1 MGFLIWEAS
10 VATLGALGMT
20 GYMLYRLVTKRGFL
34 PPPGKGGYP
43 EVREW
48 RDKHRKSINVIIAI
62 VMTALIIP
70 GNVIIAVPFLRD
82 FKYVVSR
89 DYPQFEGEIVSE
101 VRTVKG
107 RVKRQKI
114 VLQLGE
120 DTLEVS
126 VDVEDKN
133 KGDHIRIMYLPHL
146 NMGAIY

>member
-1 MGFLIWEAS
+1 VEFLIWELS
-10 VATLGALGMT
+10 VATLGVLGMT
-20 GYMLYRLVTKRGFL
+20 GYTSYVLVTKRGFL
-34 PPPGKGGYP
+34 PPLGKGGYP

-48 RDKHRKSINVIIAI
+48 RDKHKKSINIIIAI

-107 RVKRQKI
+107 RAKSQKI
-114 VLQLGE
+114 VIQSGE

-126 VDVEDKN
+126 VDVGGKN
-133 KGDHIRIMYLPHL
+133 KGDYIRIMYLPHL
-146 NMGAIY
+146 NMGAMY